1 MNKKGNALYGVT
13 GVAVG
18 VIMLILLYGVFTS
31 LGAKVNNDFQTTSL
45 MCGNG
50 TWNSSAKQCQ
60 NSTGTDQ
67 GSVTNAGLASLNASA
82 GIVTAGT
89 QTPTIA
95 SVGGFVVIIAL
106 LGTVAAFALGAF
118 R

>member
-1 MNKKGNALYGVT
+1 MDKKGNILIGVT
-13 GVAVG
+13 LTAVG
-18 VIMLILLYGVFTS
+18 VVMLVLLYGTFAS
-31 LGAKVNNDFQTTSL
+31 LGAKVTNDFQTTSL

-50 TWNSSAKQCQ
+50 TWNGTAKQCQ

-67 GSVTNAGLASLNASA
+67 GSITNAGYASLNASA
-82 GIVTAGT
+82 GIVSAGQ

-106 LGTVAAFALGAF
+106 LGVVAAFALGAF
-118 R
+118 S